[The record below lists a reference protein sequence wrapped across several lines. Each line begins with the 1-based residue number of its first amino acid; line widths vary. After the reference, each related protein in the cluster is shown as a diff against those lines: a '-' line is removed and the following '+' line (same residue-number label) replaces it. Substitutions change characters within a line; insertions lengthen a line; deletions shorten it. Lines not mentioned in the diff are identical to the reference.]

1 MPSKAT
7 NPQNLIPQNKKSP
20 EERSRIARMGQ
31 VASTEAKRRKK
42 TFREAMEAILEKE
55 VLDKNGNKIDLL
67 TAISAKQI
75 EKAGKGDTKAFEVIR
90 DTIGERPVD
99 KVMIAD
105 VEPSVIAEVEAMVA
119 GFFLFFSYS
128 RKITVFSRCCPLL
141 TVL

>member
-31 VASTEAKRRKK
+31 IASTEAKRRKK

-75 EKAGKGDTKAFEVIR
+75 AKAGKGDTKAFEVIR
-90 DTIGERPVD
+90 DTIGQKPVERVEITEWDTKIAGEIEAYVD
-99 KVMIAD
+99 
-105 VEPSVIAEVEAMVA
+105 
-119 GFFLFFSYS
+119 G
-128 RKITVFSRCCPLL
+128 RKA
-141 TVL
+141 

>member
-31 VASTEAKRRKK
+31 IASTEAKRRKK

-90 DTIGERPVD
+90 DTIGQKPVER
-99 KVMIAD
+99 
-105 VEPSVIAEVEAMVA
+105 VEITEWDTKVA
-119 GFFLFFSYS
+119 GEIEAYVDS
-128 RKITVFSRCCPLL
+128 RKA
-141 TVL
+141 

>member
-1 MPSKAT
+1 MPNKAT

-31 VASTEAKRRKK
+31 IASTEAKRRKK

-90 DTIGERPVD
+90 DTIGQKPVERVEITEWDTKIAGEIEAYVD
-99 KVMIAD
+99 
-105 VEPSVIAEVEAMVA
+105 
-119 GFFLFFSYS
+119 G
-128 RKITVFSRCCPLL
+128 RKA
-141 TVL
+141 

>member
-7 NPQNLIPQNKKSP
+7 NPQNLIPQSEKSP

-31 VASTEAKRRKK
+31 IASTEAKRRKK

-90 DTIGERPVD
+90 DTIGQKPVERVEITEWDTKIAGEIEAYVD
-99 KVMIAD
+99 GRK
-105 VEPSVIAEVEAMVA
+105 AEI
-119 GFFLFFSYS
+119 S
-128 RKITVFSRCCPLL
+128 
-141 TVL
+141 

>member
-7 NPQNLIPQNKKSP
+7 NPQNLIPQSKKSP

-31 VASTEAKRRKK
+31 IASTEAKRRKK

-67 TAISAKQI
+67 TAISAEQI

-90 DTIGERPVD
+90 DTIGQKPVERVEITEWDTKIAGEIEAYVD
-99 KVMIAD
+99 
-105 VEPSVIAEVEAMVA
+105 
-119 GFFLFFSYS
+119 G
-128 RKITVFSRCCPLL
+128 RKA
-141 TVL
+141 

>member
-7 NPQNLIPQNKKSP
+7 NPQNLIPQSEKSP

-31 VASTEAKRRKK
+31 IASTEAKRRKK

-90 DTIGERPVD
+90 DTIGQKPVERVEITEWDTKIAGEIEAYVD
-99 KVMIAD
+99 
-105 VEPSVIAEVEAMVA
+105 
-119 GFFLFFSYS
+119 G
-128 RKITVFSRCCPLL
+128 RKA
-141 TVL
+141 

>member
-7 NPQNLIPQNKKSP
+7 NPQNLIPQSEKSP

-31 VASTEAKRRKK
+31 IASTEAKRRKK

-55 VLDKNGNKIDLL
+55 VIDKNGNKIDLL

-90 DTIGERPVD
+90 DTIGQKPVERVEITEWDTKIAGEIEAYVD
-99 KVMIAD
+99 
-105 VEPSVIAEVEAMVA
+105 
-119 GFFLFFSYS
+119 G
-128 RKITVFSRCCPLL
+128 RKA
-141 TVL
+141 

>member
-31 VASTEAKRRKK
+31 IASTEAKRRKK

-67 TAISAKQI
+67 TAISVKQI

-90 DTIGERPVD
+90 DTIGQKPVERVEITEWDTKIAGEIEAYVD
-99 KVMIAD
+99 
-105 VEPSVIAEVEAMVA
+105 
-119 GFFLFFSYS
+119 G
-128 RKITVFSRCCPLL
+128 RKA
-141 TVL
+141 

>member
-31 VASTEAKRRKK
+31 IASTEAKRRKK

-90 DTIGERPVD
+90 DTIGQKPVERVEITEGDTKIAVEIDAYVD
-99 KVMIAD
+99 V
-105 VEPSVIAEVEAMVA
+105 
-119 GFFLFFSYS
+119 
-128 RKITVFSRCCPLL
+128 RKA
-141 TVL
+141 

>member
-31 VASTEAKRRKK
+31 IASTEAKRRKK

-55 VLDKNGNKIDLL
+55 VFEKNVIKIDLL

-90 DTIGERPVD
+90 DTIGQKPVERVEITEWDTKIAGEIEAYVD
-99 KVMIAD
+99 
-105 VEPSVIAEVEAMVA
+105 
-119 GFFLFFSYS
+119 G
-128 RKITVFSRCCPLL
+128 RKA
-141 TVL
+141 

>member
-31 VASTEAKRRKK
+31 IASTEAKRRKK

-90 DTIGERPVD
+90 DTIGQKPVERVEITEWD
-99 KVMIAD
+99 TKIAG
-105 VEPSVIAEVEAMVA
+105 EIEAYVA
-119 GFFLFFSYS
+119 G
-128 RKITVFSRCCPLL
+128 RKA
-141 TVL
+141 

>member
-31 VASTEAKRRKK
+31 IASTEAKRRKK

-90 DTIGERPVD
+90 ETRGKKPVERVEITEWDTKIAGEIEAYVD
-99 KVMIAD
+99 
-105 VEPSVIAEVEAMVA
+105 
-119 GFFLFFSYS
+119 G
-128 RKITVFSRCCPLL
+128 RKA
-141 TVL
+141 

>member
-7 NPQNLIPQNKKSP
+7 NPQNLIPQSKKSP

-31 VASTEAKRRKK
+31 IASTEAKRRKK

-90 DTIGERPVD
+90 DTIGQKRVERVEITEWDTKIAGEIEAYVD
-99 KVMIAD
+99 
-105 VEPSVIAEVEAMVA
+105 
-119 GFFLFFSYS
+119 G
-128 RKITVFSRCCPLL
+128 RKA
-141 TVL
+141 

>member
-31 VASTEAKRRKK
+31 IASTEAKRRKK

-90 DTIGERPVD
+90 DTIGQKPVERVEITEWDTKIAGEIEAYVD
-99 KVMIAD
+99 
-105 VEPSVIAEVEAMVA
+105 
-119 GFFLFFSYS
+119 G
-128 RKITVFSRCCPLL
+128 RKAQIS
-141 TVL
+141 

>member
-31 VASTEAKRRKK
+31 IASTEAKRRKK

-75 EKAGKGDTKAFEVIR
+75 EKANKGDTKAFEVIR
-90 DTIGERPVD
+90 DTIGQKPVERVEITEWDTKIAGEIEAYVD
-99 KVMIAD
+99 
-105 VEPSVIAEVEAMVA
+105 
-119 GFFLFFSYS
+119 G
-128 RKITVFSRCCPLL
+128 RKA
-141 TVL
+141 

>member
-20 EERSRIARMGQ
+20 EEQSRIARMGQ
-31 VASTEAKRRKK
+31 IASTEAKRRKK

-90 DTIGERPVD
+90 DTIGQKPVERVEITEWD
-99 KVMIAD
+99 TKIAG
-105 VEPSVIAEVEAMVA
+105 EIEAYVY
-119 GFFLFFSYS
+119 G
-128 RKITVFSRCCPLL
+128 RKA
-141 TVL
+141 

>member
-7 NPQNLIPQNKKSP
+7 NPQNLIPQSEKSP

-90 DTIGERPVD
+90 DTIGQKPVER
-99 KVMIAD
+99 
-105 VEPSVIAEVEAMVA
+105 VEITEWDTKVA
-119 GFFLFFSYS
+119 GEIEAYVDG
-128 RKITVFSRCCPLL
+128 RKA
-141 TVL
+141 

>member
-31 VASTEAKRRKK
+31 IASTEAKRRKK

-90 DTIGERPVD
+90 DTIGQKPVERVEITEWD
-99 KVMIAD
+99 TKIAG
-105 VEPSVIAEVEAMVA
+105 EIEAYVN
-119 GFFLFFSYS
+119 G
-128 RKITVFSRCCPLL
+128 RKA
-141 TVL
+141 

>member
-1 MPSKAT
+1 MTSKAT

-31 VASTEAKRRKK
+31 IASTEAKRRKK

-90 DTIGERPVD
+90 DTIGQKPVERVEITEWDTKIAGEIEAYVD
-99 KVMIAD
+99 
-105 VEPSVIAEVEAMVA
+105 
-119 GFFLFFSYS
+119 G
-128 RKITVFSRCCPLL
+128 RKA
-141 TVL
+141 

>member
-7 NPQNLIPQNKKSP
+7 NPQNLIPQSEKSP

-90 DTIGERPVD
+90 DTIGQKPVER
-99 KVMIAD
+99 
-105 VEPSVIAEVEAMVA
+105 VEITEWDTKVA
-119 GFFLFFSYS
+119 GEIEAYVDS
-128 RKITVFSRCCPLL
+128 RKD
-141 TVL
+141 

>member
-20 EERSRIARMGQ
+20 EERSRIAKMGQ
-31 VASTEAKRRKK
+31 IASTEAKRRKK

-90 DTIGERPVD
+90 DTIGQKPVERVEITEWDTKIAGEIEAYVD
-99 KVMIAD
+99 
-105 VEPSVIAEVEAMVA
+105 
-119 GFFLFFSYS
+119 G
-128 RKITVFSRCCPLL
+128 RKA
-141 TVL
+141 

>member
-31 VASTEAKRRKK
+31 IASTEAKRRKK

-90 DTIGERPVD
+90 DTIGQKPVERAEITEWDTKIAGEIEAYVD
-99 KVMIAD
+99 
-105 VEPSVIAEVEAMVA
+105 
-119 GFFLFFSYS
+119 G
-128 RKITVFSRCCPLL
+128 RKA
-141 TVL
+141 

>member
-7 NPQNLIPQNKKSP
+7 NPQNLIPQSKKSP

-31 VASTEAKRRKK
+31 IASTEAKRRKK

-90 DTIGERPVD
+90 DTIGQKPVERVEITEWDTKIAGEIEAYVD
-99 KVMIAD
+99 
-105 VEPSVIAEVEAMVA
+105 
-119 GFFLFFSYS
+119 S
-128 RKITVFSRCCPLL
+128 RKD
-141 TVL
+141 